1 MVKKDTNKYLLIV
14 IIFIIIFFIA
24 FVSFKSA
31 TSNENNKPN
40 DNSLLSFEI
49 SDLNNSALKK
59 LDLKDMYD
67 YNIFYYGVTDVKLHY
82 NNKIYDL
89 ETALK
94 EKIISMEEIIEK
106 SEKAA
111 KENKI
116 KSDEYLDGGSKIYRY
131 ENITIIKCNKDLTNN
146 KDVYIGNKN
155 MNLGNINDLNSTL
168 SDDDS
173 WLND

>member
-14 IIFIIIFFIA
+14 IIFIIILFIA

-67 YNIFYYGVTDVKLHY
+67 YNIYAYMGEVKILV
-82 NNKIYDL
+82 NKKEITLRDALL
-89 ETALK
+89 ENRIT
-94 EKIISMEEIIEK
+94 MDEIIA
-106 SEKAA
+106 KANQDVEA
-111 KENKI
+111 GKI
-116 KSDEYLDGGSKIYRY
+116 KGDMYKDGGSMIYQY
-131 ENITIIKCNKDLTNN
+131 HNYTIIKVHNLDGNR
-146 KDVYIGNKN
+146 DVYIGTTN
-155 MNLGNINDLNSTL
+155 MTLNDLKI
-168 SDDDS
+168 
-173 WLND
+173 